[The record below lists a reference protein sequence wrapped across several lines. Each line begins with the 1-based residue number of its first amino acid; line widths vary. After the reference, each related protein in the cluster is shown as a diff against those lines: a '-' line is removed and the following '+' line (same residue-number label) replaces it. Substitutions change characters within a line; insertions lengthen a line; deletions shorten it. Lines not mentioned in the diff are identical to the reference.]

1 MFGRKLFC
9 EVKMEIQILR
19 KTSISMIYNINGLEL
34 GKIVVAEA
42 EDRVYNIYY
51 KYKDKYFSLFGS

>member
-1 MFGRKLFC
+1 
-9 EVKMEIQILR
+9 
-19 KTSISMIYNINGLEL
+19 MIYNINGLEL

-42 EDRVYNIYY
+42 EDRVYIYY

>member
-1 MFGRKLFC
+1 
-9 EVKMEIQILR
+9 MEIQILR